1 MRLGGLGV
9 ELTQQS
15 AAGQNEGHHVKK
27 ERGGTWGGIESPL
40 IGDVGGHRK
49 PPDRGRGGGIAS
61 PLIFHLPEKLVPR
74 KKINKF
80 KKIKKSM
87 KKREERVFSWIF

>member
-27 ERGGTWGGIESPL
+27 ERWGTWGGIESPL
-40 IGDVGGHRK
+40 IGDVGG
-49 PPDRGRGGGIAS
+49 AS
-61 PLIFHLPEKLVPR
+61 QAP
-74 KKINKF
+74 
-80 KKIKKSM
+80 
-87 KKREERVFSWIF
+87 

>member
-1 MRLGGLGV
+1 MHLGGLGV
-9 ELTQQS
+9 ELTQKS

-40 IGDVGGHRK
+40 IGDVGE
-49 PPDRGRGGGIAS
+49 GIVS
-61 PLIFHLPEKLVPR
+61 PLIFHLPAPLVPR
-74 KKINKF
+74 KKINTF

-87 KKREERVFSWIF
+87 KKRAERVFSWIF